1 MYDYLTR
8 RETVR
13 LALSLAWWALSF
25 IACIVAGFWAF
36 AVIITSP
43 FDITKA
49 VQVAR
54 LLCLGLSVVAACG
67 AYYGI
72 NDGLRHWAWVSFE
85 RSLRG
90 KAGK

>member
-1 MYDYLTR
+1 
-8 RETVR
+8 
-13 LALSLAWWALSF
+13 
-25 IACIVAGFWAF
+25 
-36 AVIITSP
+36 
-43 FDITKA
+43 

>member
-8 RETVR
+8 REVVR
-13 LALSLAWWALSF
+13 LALSLAWWAFSF

-36 AVIITSP
+36 VVIITSR
-43 FDITKA
+43 FDITEA

-72 NDGLRHWAWVSFE
+72 SDSLRHWSWVSFT

>member
-25 IACIVAGFWAF
+25 IACIVAGFCAF
-36 AVIITSP
+36 ASIITSR
-43 FDITKA
+43 FDVTEA

-72 NDGLRHWAWVSFE
+72 GDSLRHWAWVSFM
-85 RSLRG
+85 RG
-90 KAGK
+90 KGRK